1 MNTTH
6 EPQSPT
12 LPILPFEEA
21 PILHKTTTITYAPS
35 PRSVP
40 ANNFTV
46 RGAKISPLE
55 RAMAFTA
62 WAALAGLIFIPVG
75 VTLGRAQSD
84 DLVKTSQQEKAA
96 ANQALQKQSAQIEAF
111 CKSVGQ

>member
-1 MNTTH
+1 MNTH
-6 EPQSPT
+6 ETQSPT

-35 PRSVP
+35 PRAVP

-46 RGAKISPLE
+46 RGATKISPIE

-62 WAALAGLIFIPVG
+62 FTALAGLLFIPIG
-75 VTLGRAQSD
+75 MQLGRQSAD
-84 DLVKTSQQEKAA
+84 DLIKTSQQEKAA

-111 CKSVGQ
+111 CKSVR

>member
-1 MNTTH
+1 MNTH
-6 EPQSPT
+6 ETQSPT

-35 PRSVP
+35 PRAVP

-55 RAMAFTA
+55 RAMAFAAFT
-62 WAALAGLIFIPVG
+62 ALAGLLFIPIG
-75 VTLGRAQSD
+75 IQLGRQSAD
-84 DLVKTSQQEKAA
+84 DLIKTSQQEKAA
-96 ANQALQKQSAQIEAF
+96 ASQALQQQSAQIEAF

>member
-1 MNTTH
+1 MNYATH
-6 EPQSPT
+6 KTQSPT

-21 PILHKTTTITYAPS
+21 PILHQTTTITYAPS
-35 PRSVP
+35 PRPVP
-40 ANNFTV
+40 AV

-55 RAMAFTA
+55 RAMAFAAFT
-62 WAALAGLIFIPVG
+62 ALAGLIFIPVG

-111 CKSVGQ
+111 CKSVR